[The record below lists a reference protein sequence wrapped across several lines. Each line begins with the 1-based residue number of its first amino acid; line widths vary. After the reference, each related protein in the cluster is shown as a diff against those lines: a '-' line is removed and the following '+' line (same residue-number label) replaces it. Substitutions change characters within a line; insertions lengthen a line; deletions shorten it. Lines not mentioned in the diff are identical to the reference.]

1 MEVSAAVRSDLAAMH
16 TTSAIRVTGR
26 EMELGEEEEK
36 AKQAKKKRGLRL
48 SGRKREHEK

>member
-1 MEVSAAVRSDLAAMH
+1 MRSDLAAIH

-36 AKQAKKKRGLRL
+36 EGKVSKEEKRF
-48 SGRKREHEK
+48 KAEWEKERT